1 MEEKKVPTR
10 INAELIYYQITE
22 VNKRLEKF
30 ETLFVT
36 KAESASLKAEIV
48 ELRTDIAELKKSRT
62 LLGWIY
68 PTATAVFTAIVTY
81 ITIEFFKNRG

>member
-36 KAESASLKAEIV
+36 KAESASLKAEIA
-48 ELRTDIAELKKSRT
+48 ELRVDIAELKKSKT
-62 LLGWIY
+62 LLGWVY
-68 PTATAVFTAIVTY
+68 PTATAVFTAIATY
-81 ITIEFFKNRG
+81 ITIEFFRNRR